1 MAERLKAEG
10 FTGAKVL
17 NNDGKIR
24 VSIMSCTTREEGTKQ
39 LLSLSHFTLSQTNTK
54 LLTAVFTNKYQ
65 RLPFCILSFIKRKII
80 LTLRTTNSFHILKD
94 RGDLYYLTSNQAVL

>member
-1 MAERLKAEG
+1 MAELLKAEG

-39 LLSLSHFTLSQTNTK
+39 LLK
-54 LLTAVFTNKYQ
+54 LRENDTYKTAWLLVK
-65 RLPFCILSFIKRKII
+65 
-80 LTLRTTNSFHILKD
+80 
-94 RGDLYYLTSNQAVL
+94 